1 MQTGNSATAPFM
13 WSPCPAS
20 QEGVLVM
27 RENRVSG
34 IRNTAF
40 EPEFDQAADASSA
53 RDEQQGQTI
62 LPSPRRFAILTCMDA
77 RIDPAKLTGL
87 PGSDAHVV
95 RNAGARATDDA
106 IRSLVLSHKLLGTTE
121 WFVVQHSHCGMAL
134 LTEELMREL
143 LAASAKPALSDAMR
157 IGVPSAREVG
167 NVGKLAI
174 RDQEQSL
181 TADVMR
187 IRNHPLVPASIP
199 IYGYV
204 YHVETGQFVE
214 VPQASA
220 IGARTLREA
229 TVLRTVAS

>member
-1 MQTGNSATAPFM
+1 
-13 WSPCPAS
+13 
-20 QEGVLVM
+20 M
-27 RENRVSG
+27 RENRISG

-40 EPEFDQAADASSA
+40 GTEFDAAADASSA
-53 RDEQQGQTI
+53 HDEQQARTI
-62 LPSPRRFAILTCMDA
+62 LPSTRRFAILTCMDA

-87 PGSDAHVV
+87 PGSDAHVI

-134 LTEELMREL
+134 LSEELMREL
-143 LAASAKPALSDAMR
+143 LAGSAKLGASDGMR
-157 IGVPSAREVG
+157 IGVPSAREAGHVG
-167 NVGKLAI
+167 HVGKLPI

-199 IYGYV
+199 IYGYI
-204 YHVETGQFVE
+204 YHVETGLFVE
-214 VPQASA
+214 VAQASA